1 MSKKSQKCSFKQWK
15 KQDPIAK
22 MSGIQVVPS
31 SPNAKVARI
40 IDRDQRHS
48 LSLQILKGWKQGVS
62 YATVTPRWD
71 IEVFF
76 GDTKDLLGLDQ
87 YQVLRATALLA
98 LLDDCAGGLPL

>member
-1 MSKKSQKCSFKQWK
+1 MSKKRQKRSFKQWK

-62 YATVTPRWD
+62 YARGYAEITSRTGSIV
-71 IEVFF
+71 
-76 GDTKDLLGLDQ
+76 
-87 YQVLRATALLA
+87 
-98 LLDDCAGGLPL
+98 